1 MLPRLALIF
10 SAAALLLSGCAAKK
24 YASLPFAPVQEISY
38 ETVRYWPDNGVETTA
53 QIGDAMVKAY
63 SVAVMPAIVVE
74 NPVQYVAKYRDD
86 LRMMLELEPGKFEL
100 AGHDTEGG
108 RYFAAWS
115 GIKLA
120 YESNGAFPDPE
131 LLSGGIHISQSGA
144 TSIYWFWSDT
154 HDASLSAAPPIL
166 YTGTVNERPPRE
178 ARFQRELV
186 YSGTSQSSLSLLYRE
201 FLDQY
206 ARPAFSQDLKYDF
219 TPGTMIGYKGA
230 RFEILK
236 AGNTSITYRVI
247 TPLANDAK

>member
-10 SAAALLLSGCAAKK
+10 SAAALLLSGCAARK
-24 YASLPFAPVQEISY
+24 YASLPFTPVQESSF
-38 ETVRYWPDNGVETTA
+38 ETVRYWPSNGVETTA

-63 SVAVMPAIVVE
+63 AVAVMPAIVVE
-74 NPVQYVAKYRDD
+74 NPVQYVTHYRDN

-100 AGHDTEGG
+100 VGHDTEGG

-131 LLSGGIHISQSGA
+131 LLSGGIHISQGGT
-144 TSIYWFWSDT
+144 TSIYWFWSGT
-154 HDASLSAAPPIL
+154 HDAALSAAPPIL
-166 YTGTVNERPPRE
+166 YTGTVQERPPRE

-186 YSGTSQSSLSLLYRE
+186 YSGMSQSSLSLLYRE
-201 FLDQY
+201 FLEER
-206 ARPAFSQDLKYDF
+206 ARPAFSQELKYDF
-219 TPGTMIGYKGA
+219 TPGTVIGYKGA
-230 RFEILK
+230 RFEILN
-236 AGNTSITYRVI
+236 AGNTSVTYRVV

>member
-1 MLPRLALIF
+1 ML

-24 YASLPFAPVQEISY
+24 YASLPFAPVQESNY
-38 ETVRYWPDNGVETTA
+38 ETVRYWPPNGVETTT

-63 SVAVMPAIVVE
+63 AVAAMPAIVVE
-74 NPVQYVAKYRDD
+74 NTVQYVAHYRDD

-100 AGHDTEGG
+100 VGHDTAGG
-108 RYFAAWS
+108 RYFAAPS

-120 YESNGAFPDPE
+120 YESKGAFPDPE
-131 LLSGGIHISQSGA
+131 SLQGGIHISQSGA

-201 FLDQY
+201 FLDQR

-247 TPLANDAK
+247 APLANDAR